1 MSHKSGYVVIL
12 GIPNSGKSTL
22 LNSLL
27 GQKLAITNPKPQTTR
42 KKIAGILSEESYQ
55 IIFLDTP
62 GILTPSYLLQEKMM
76 GQVESSI
83 KDADVILLLIDV
95 KSDSRGEKTLEQK
108 FIQENLEKT
117 RRKIILLLNKI
128 DLIQQSDT
136 VELINHFE
144 SLNRFSAVIPIS
156 ASQKFNI
163 EKVIETIVN
172 ELPEGPSFYPED
184 IVADENERFFVSE
197 IIREKILE
205 LYREEVPY
213 SVEVL
218 VTEFKERKK
227 EKDYISAEIVVERE
241 SQKSII
247 IGKGGAA
254 IKKLGT
260 ISREA
265 VEEFLQHK
273 VYLELRVKVRKNWR
287 SDENMLKAFG
297 YKSDGK

>member
-95 KSDSRGEKTLEQK
+95 KNDSRGKKTLEQK